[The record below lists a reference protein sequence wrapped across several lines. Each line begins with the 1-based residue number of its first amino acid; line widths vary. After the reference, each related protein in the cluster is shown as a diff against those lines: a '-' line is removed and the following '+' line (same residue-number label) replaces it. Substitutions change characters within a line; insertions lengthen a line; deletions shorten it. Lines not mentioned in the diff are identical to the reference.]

1 MPKLVILLFFFSL
14 SSQSQDIFGNWKTID
29 DETGEAKSTVTI
41 YKQDG
46 KVFGKIINIYDELD
60 KDALCYKC
68 EGEEYNKPVVGLVII
83 KNLEQDGKYYE
94 NGTVFDPE
102 RGKKYKCRIALSDD
116 NPNVLEVRG
125 YISFFYATQY
135 WERIN

>member
-1 MPKLVILLFFFSL
+1 MQKLFLLVILLSF
-14 SSQSQDIFGNWKTID
+14 SSQAQDIYGNWKTID
-29 DETGEAKSTVTI
+29 DETGEAKSTVSI
-41 YKQDG
+41 YKQNG
-46 KVFGKIINIYDELD
+46 RVFGKIVNIYNEAD
-60 KDALCYKC
+60 KNALCDTC
-68 EGEEYNKPVVGLVII
+68 EGDEYNRPVVGLVII
-83 KNLEQDGKYYE
+83 KNLEQDGSFYE

-102 RGKKYKCRIALSDD
+102 RGKKYKCRISLSDD